1 MSDDLTTAYM
11 LGAEQM
17 RDKLRKQAEEIE
29 KLNDT
34 RIDYIVKINKLV
46 DERANLRKESER
58 LRGII
63 KESEDMLQNQ
73 MKTIERL
80 LNENDK
86 LRNALFAIVNEV
98 GFHNPTR
105 MTTEI
110 SDKLLYEA
118 VGLLNDKT

>member
-1 MSDDLTTAYM
+1 MSDDDLTTAYL

-17 RDKLRKQAEEIE
+17 RDKLREQADEIE

-46 DERANLRKESER
+46 DERANLKKENELLRK
-58 LRGII
+58 
-63 KESEDMLQNQ
+63 
-73 MKTIERL
+73 
-80 LNENDK
+80 
-86 LRNALFAIVNEV
+86 ALTAIVNDV
-98 GFHNPTR
+98 GFHNPMR

-118 VGLLNDKT
+118 AGVLNDKD